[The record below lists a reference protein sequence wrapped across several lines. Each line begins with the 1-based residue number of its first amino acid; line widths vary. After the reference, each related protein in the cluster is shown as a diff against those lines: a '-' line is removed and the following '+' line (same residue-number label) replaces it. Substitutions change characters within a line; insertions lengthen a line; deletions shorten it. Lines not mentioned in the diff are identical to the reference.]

1 MSLLPIETPEF
12 GRRVKAVIRRS
23 IPGTGTWDA
32 ITAFL
37 IAVDEPDC
45 TWRFADDNAE
55 LSYSADVV
63 YWEYADS

>member
-1 MSLLPIETPEF
+1 MSLLPVETPEF
-12 GRRVKAVIRRS
+12 NRKVKAVVRS
-23 IPGTGTWDA
+23 EIAGTWDA
-32 ITAFL
+32 STAFL